1 MARSPATKKTSSAP
15 MKRARRA
22 NARREPAPPPAPIE
36 LPAVAAIA
44 PNALKALARQ
54 LQSWT
59 ESVLGMAGTA
69 TDIGVTLAKARL
81 TKPQHK
87 AAVEKAGSLLHEL
100 RQAAG
105 LTVQD
110 LGRVLGLSDASDL
123 ELIESGKMAMPFEL
137 ILRAASVLG
146 RKDPVTFVMQFTRAY
161 NPEIW
166 KALEA
171 LGIGKLVVQGARERE
186 FANVYRAHDRARA
199 LSDAEFAQLLAFV
212 NAAFEL
218 GLDFLK
224 PPRAAAAAA
233 PARKAKTA

>member
-1 MARSPATKKTSSAP
+1 MASSSPTRSRTPAR
-15 MKRARRA
+15 KRAASRKPVA
-22 NARREPAPPPAPIE
+22 APIPDLAQL
-36 LPAVAAIA
+36 LPTGPVA
-44 PNALKALARQ
+44 PSALKALARQ

-69 TDIGVTLAKARL
+69 TDLGVTLAKSRL
-81 TKPQHK
+81 SKPQHK
-87 AAVEKAGSLLHEL
+87 AAVEKAGSVLHEL

-105 LTVQD
+105 LTVHD
-110 LGRVLGLSDASDL
+110 LGNALGLTNTGEL
-123 ELIESGKMAMPFEL
+123 ELIESGKVAMPFEL
-137 ILRAASVLG
+137 ILRAASILG

-186 FANVYRAHDRARA
+186 FANLYRAHDAARK
-199 LSDAEFAQLLAFV
+199 LSDEEFAHTLAFV

-218 GLDFLK
+218 ALNLRQGTK
-224 PPRAAAAAA
+224 RAGAAETPR
-233 PARKAKTA
+233 

>member
-1 MARSPATKKTSSAP
+1 MARSPATKTTTKSAP
-15 MKRARRA
+15 AKRARKTVKRVPKTTL
-22 NARREPAPPPAPIE
+22 PAPLE
-36 LPAVAAIA
+36 LPPVAAIA

-54 LQSWT
+54 LQSLT

-69 TDIGVTLAKARL
+69 TDIGVTLAKSRL
-81 TKPQHK
+81 SKPQHK
-87 AAVEKAGSLLHEL
+87 VAVEKAGSLLHDL
-100 RQAAG
+100 RQTAG

-110 LGRVLGLSDASDL
+110 LGHALGLSDATDL

-166 KALEA
+166 KSLEA

-186 FANVYRAHDRARA
+186 FANLYRAHDRARA
-199 LSDAEFAQLLAFV
+199 LTDAEFAQLLAFV
-212 NAAFEL
+212 NASFEL
-218 GLDFLK
+218 ALDFMK
-224 PPRAAAAAA
+224 PPR
-233 PARKAKTA
+233 KAV